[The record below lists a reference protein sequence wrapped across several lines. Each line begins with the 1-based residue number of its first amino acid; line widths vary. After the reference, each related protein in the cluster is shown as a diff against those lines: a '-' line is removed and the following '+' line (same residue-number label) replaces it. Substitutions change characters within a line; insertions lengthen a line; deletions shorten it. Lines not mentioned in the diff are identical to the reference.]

1 MNPSDQTAVPFTT
14 RVRQAVA
21 AGSTVLD
28 VRTVEEFAGGH
39 VKGALNIPLHV
50 LPLRLSELGPK
61 DRTLVLYCLS
71 GGRSGQ
77 AAEFL
82 RRSGFQDVLD
92 VGPMS
97 AFPR

>member
-1 MNPSDQTAVPFTT
+1 MNPSSQTTVPFSV
-14 RVRQAVA
+14 RVRQAVE

-28 VRTVEEFAGGH
+28 VRTVEEFAASH

-61 DRTLVLYCLS
+61 DRPLVLYCLS

-82 RRSGFQDVLD
+82 RRAGFQEVLD

>member
-1 MNPSDQTAVPFTT
+1 MNPSQSTAVPFNT
-14 RVRQAVA
+14 RVRQVVSEGA
-21 AGSTVLD
+21 TVLD
-28 VRTVEEFAGGH
+28 VRTVEEFAAGH

-61 DRTLVLYCLS
+61 ERPLVLYCLS

-82 RRSGFQDVLD
+82 RRAGFVEVLD

>member
-1 MNPSDQTAVPFTT
+1 MNPSESTAVPFSA
-14 RVRQAVA
+14 RVRQVVA
-21 AGSTVLD
+21 EGSTVLD
-28 VRTVEEFAGGH
+28 VRTVEEFAAGH
-39 VKGALNIPLHV
+39 VKGALNIPLHT

-61 DRTLVLYCLS
+61 ERPLVLYCLS

-82 RRSGFQDVLD
+82 RRAGFVEVLD

>member
-1 MNPSDQTAVPFTT
+1 MNPTSQTPVPFNT
-14 RVRQAVA
+14 RVRQVVE
-21 AGSTVLD
+21 AGATVLD

-39 VKGALNIPLHV
+39 VRGALNIPLHV
-50 LPLRLSELGPK
+50 LPLRMSELGPK
-61 DRTLVLYCLS
+61 DRPLVLYCLS

-82 RRSGFQDVLD
+82 RRAGFAEVLD